1 MQRMWDEK
9 YGTEKFFYGTE
20 PNEYFA
26 EKLNLL
32 KTGKILLP
40 GEGEG
45 RNAVFAAK
53 AGWQVLGVDQSFEG
67 KRKALQ
73 LAEKENVTITYQLA
87 DLLEIELATNSF
99 DAVGCIY
106 FHLPPTMVK
115 SIYKKLSG
123 ALQTGGHFIIE
134 VFNKTQIYHASGG
147 PKDIEMLYS
156 AEFIRELLPNYKFI
170 ELYETEIMLN
180 EGSGHNGRASVVRG
194 FMQKL

>member
-73 LAEKENVTITYQLA
+73 LAEKENVTITYQ
-87 DLLEIELATNSF
+87 F
-99 DAVGCIY
+99 CW
-106 FHLPPTMVK
+106 
-115 SIYKKLSG
+115 KLNW
-123 ALQTGGHFIIE
+123 LRTVLTRWVVFI
-134 VFNKTQIYHASGG
+134 
-147 PKDIEMLYS
+147 
-156 AEFIRELLPNYKFI
+156 FICHQLW
-170 ELYETEIMLN
+170 
-180 EGSGHNGRASVVRG
+180 
-194 FMQKL
+194 

>member
-1 MQRMWDEK
+1 
-9 YGTEKFFYGTE
+9 
-20 PNEYFA
+20 
-26 EKLNLL
+26 
-32 KTGKILLP
+32 
-40 GEGEG
+40 
-45 RNAVFAAK
+45 
-53 AGWQVLGVDQSFEG
+53 
-67 KRKALQ
+67 
-73 LAEKENVTITYQLA
+73 
-87 DLLEIELATNSF
+87 
-99 DAVGCIY
+99 
-106 FHLPPTMVK
+106 MVK